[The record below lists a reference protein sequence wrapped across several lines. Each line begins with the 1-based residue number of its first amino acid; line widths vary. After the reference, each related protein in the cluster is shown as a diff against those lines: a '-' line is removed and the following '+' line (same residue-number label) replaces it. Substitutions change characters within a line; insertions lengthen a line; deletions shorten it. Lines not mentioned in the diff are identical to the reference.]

1 MVIARSKGGREN
13 GEVMAKGYIVQLCKT
28 SKLWKHNIQHNV
40 YVRSVRVYS
49 VASVVSN
56 SLRSNGMLPARLL
69 CPWDIPDENTEVV
82 CHALLQG
89 IFPTQGSK
97 PGLLHLLHYR
107 QILLLMSHQGSLYS
121 MIPIAN
127 DTVLYTWSF
136 LRKRIACQVFLN
148 PETHTIS
155 S

>member
-40 YVRSVRVYS
+40 YVPSVRVYS
-49 VASVVSN
+49 VASVVSS
-56 SLRSNGMLPARLL
+56 SLPSHGMWPARLL
-69 CPWDIPDENTEVV
+69 CPWDITDNFTGMV

-97 PGLLHLLHYR
+97 PGLLRLLHYR
-107 QILLLMSHQGSLYS
+107 QILLLLSHQGSLYS
-121 MIPIAN
+121 MMPIAN

-136 LRKRIACQVFLN
+136 LRKQIAC
-148 PETHTIS
+148 
-155 S
+155 

>member
-56 SLRSNGMLPARLL
+56 SL
-69 CPWDIPDENTEVV
+69 
-82 CHALLQG
+82 
-89 IFPTQGSK
+89 
-97 PGLLHLLHYR
+97 
-107 QILLLMSHQGSLYS
+107 
-121 MIPIAN
+121 
-127 DTVLYTWSF
+127 
-136 LRKRIACQVFLN
+136 
-148 PETHTIS
+148 
-155 S
+155 